1 MPNLTLTI
9 PLELK
14 KEMEKVPE
22 MNWSEVVREFLS
34 KKVERV
40 LLLKKMD
47 KILENSKLTES
58 DCLELGEQ
66 LKGKMWKRYKK
77 EGW

>member
-9 PLELK
+9 PVELK

-47 KILENSKLTES
+47 KILDNSKLTES
-58 DCLELGEQ
+58 DCLRLGEQ
-66 LKGKMWKRYKK
+66 LKERMWKRYKK

>member
-9 PLELK
+9 PVELK

-22 MNWSEVVREFLS
+22 MNWSEIVREFLS

-47 KILENSKLTES
+47 KLLGNSELTEN
-58 DCLELGEQ
+58 DCLRLGEQ
-66 LKGKMWKRYKK
+66 IKDKMWKRYKK